1 VTDLGQSGEVG
12 KESGESKGHR
22 VVRQQL
28 PPVVVVVVLLVFGRL
43 RSGSVLLFLFDR
55 RRPVAH
61 SSGPPTDLSNASV
74 GMNGM
79 RCVRSMLRAGEGG
92 NGRYQVE
99 RVLAG
104 GGRPAIDQ
112 QALQG
117 EGHGTHHRQVLC
129 ARRSR

>member
-1 VTDLGQSGEVG
+1 
-12 KESGESKGHR
+12 
-22 VVRQQL
+22 VRQQL
-28 PPVVVVVVLLVFGRL
+28 LPVVVLLVVRRL

-55 RRPVAH
+55 HRRPVAH
-61 SSGPPTDLSNASV
+61 SSGPPTDLSNARV

-79 RCVRSMLRAGEGG
+79 LCCVRGRGPGGGAG

-104 GGRPAIDQ
+104 GDRPAIDQ

-117 EGHGTHHRQVLC
+117 KGHGTHHRQVLC
-129 ARRSR
+129 ARRCR

>member
-1 VTDLGQSGEVG
+1 VADLGQSGEVG
-12 KESGESKGHR
+12 EESGEAEGHR

-28 PPVVVVVVLLVFGRL
+28 LPVVVAAVLLVVRRL

-55 RRPVAH
+55 HRRPVAH
-61 SSGPPTDLSNASV
+61 SSGPPTDLGNASV

-79 RCVRSMLRAGEGG
+79 RCACVRACGGGG

-104 GGRPAIDQ
+104 GDRPAIDQ
-112 QALQG
+112 QTLQG
-117 EGHGTHHRQVLC
+117 KGHGTHHRQVLC